1 MKVEPQNEHH
11 WLHKLVGSW
20 ESEMECNMG
29 PDQPAMK
36 TRGTE
41 VVRSLGGLW
50 TVGEGECHMP
60 EGGTGQTMMSL
71 GYDPATK
78 RFVGSFIAS
87 MMFHLWQYNGSLDAD
102 GKILTLDTEGPSMT
116 GDGLSK
122 YQDMIEFV
130 TADHRT
136 LRSQILGADGM
147 WVPFMKADYRR
158 KPPA

>member
-1 MKVEPQNEHH
+1 MKVEPQPEHH

-20 ESEMECNMG
+20 ESEMECKMG
-29 PDQPAMK
+29 PDQPPTK
-36 TRGTE
+36 TQGTE

-50 TVGEGECHMP
+50 TVGEGECQMP
-60 EGGTGQTMMSL
+60 EGGTGRTIMSL
-71 GYDPATK
+71 GYDPATE

-87 MMFHLWQYNGSLDAD
+87 MMTHQWQYRGSLDA
-102 GKILTLDTEGPSMT
+102 GGTVLTLDTEGPSMT

-130 TADHRT
+130 TDDHRT
-136 LRSQILGADGM
+136 LRSQIQGADGV

-158 KPPA
+158 KT